1 MAKGATRSAKQS
13 KAVAGAGLAGY
24 LRVLLGAVGLLAVAG
39 MFSLGVWQ
47 LVQMPI
53 ERVVVTGDLKRVS
66 RDQLQAMVT
75 ESLHGGFLGA
85 DLHYIKRPLEQL
97 PWVFRVVIK
106 RRWPNSLEIQVI
118 EQLPIARW
126 GTDGYLNQE
135 GEVFHPPV
143 MESIPGLP
151 LLAGPA
157 ASQLLLMQQYI
168 HMQKQL
174 QQLKLQVAE
183 LTMNERGGL
192 RARLT
197 NGSELVFGRGDLEGK
212 LQRFLGVYHADLAG
226 RAAQV
231 RSVDLRYSHGVAVAW
246 NT

>member
-1 MAKGATRSAKQS
+1 
-13 KAVAGAGLAGY
+13 
-24 LRVLLGAVGLLAVAG
+24 
-39 MFSLGVWQ
+39 
-47 LVQMPI
+47 
-53 ERVVVTGDLKRVS
+53 
-66 RDQLQAMVT
+66 
-75 ESLHGGFLGA
+75 
-85 DLHYIKRPLEQL
+85 
-97 PWVFRVVIK
+97 
-106 RRWPNSLEIQVI
+106 
-118 EQLPIARW
+118 
-126 GTDGYLNQE
+126 
-135 GEVFHPPV
+135 

-157 ASQLLLMQQYI
+157 ASQLLIMQQYI

-197 NGSELVFGRGDLEGK
+197 NGSELVFGRGDLEEK